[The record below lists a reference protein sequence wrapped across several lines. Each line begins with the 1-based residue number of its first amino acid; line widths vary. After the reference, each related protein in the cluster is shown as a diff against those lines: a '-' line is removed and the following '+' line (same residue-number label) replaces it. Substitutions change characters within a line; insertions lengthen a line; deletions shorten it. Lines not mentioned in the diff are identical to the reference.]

1 MLQTKGSDP
10 ITHIEALVKS
20 NLITKKQLVALAEHA
35 KANGINDTNPMRQL
49 DGLIKLN
56 AIDPSIGELML
67 TVNKQAGF
75 ARFYDTN
82 PNIDHRTIDISR
94 ISEAKQAL
102 SRWYTS
108 PSYVADRHPSAE
120 MFSTGIIEAQI
131 SEARLFENAVLVPQA
146 EILDHYG
153 LTGWEGLKTAFR
165 SMTTGKTGPEVK
177 GVREILAARDLLDEF
192 PTWEAAVAAKSNIR
206 KAAEFAFRRLRAMTD
221 ELRLYTIQSS
231 LRQGRGVARFGD
243 LDEAKQAL
251 LARTFKVAPE
261 DVSPD
266 LMVVDNSIH
275 AKARR
280 SKEEVE
286 EFVELM
292 RQFKTSAD
300 IPAEAKATVPDWMIE
315 EFDLWQNFGIDSYWP
330 YIHRGKVIVEK
341 ILPSGTV
348 ETVAW
353 ARSGMEGIDMVR
365 KLVKDGVIDATT
377 ELTLRPV
384 GYTMDD
390 VLMQLIDSDQHSKVI
405 NLLMKQAGIERVQ
418 AADILSGVGLKPVS
432 SRLQQPHLEKR
443 QANLRGVFDN
453 PLEEMMIYGA
463 RVMRNRYLL
472 DIDDAFSWMKSNHYE
487 VSKAFNLK
495 NLDELPNITSYL
507 DDLWATAKGEPSS
520 IEQFLDLFL
529 NTADFVFAMPKQTF
543 RLFNERGIDGVL
555 DPKIR
560 ELYLARG
567 LFETPSRTRQFSG
580 SIASAHSFFKLGVTP
595 MAPLVNLSQ
604 LGINTYPVLGDVYF
618 RKGLRGFHDLFMGNL
633 DEVVAADYKAL
644 LDQIGVKWQRSVA
657 GARAGLPLPTA
668 PAPGQSALFKKML
681 SLQRPMIHSG
691 GNVANIGEMVNHIG
705 MYFFEGVETYN
716 RSTTAI
722 GAYLRGLASTAD
734 GGLGLSKL
742 ASIEYARQ
750 VVANTQFLYFDT
762 ALPKILRGPAAK
774 VLAQFKPYMF
784 NQIRF
789 EKNMMVGMAKGD
801 AEAAKVFARHTA
813 AIFALGGTRA
823 IAKHP
828 ILGAIAGVAGF
839 TQRDRIFGLFTEP
852 KDLAESYFDAQHDP
866 EGKPDL
872 FRARDLINHG
882 LPGLIGLSVANRV
895 GISATDLQFFN
906 NGWGMVTGPQ
916 GSLVADFFKFGASI
930 AGQGDEGTKQVG
942 IDLFAMAAVK
952 SAFQARGVRLP
963 PFTLIASALAA
974 NEVQSNFSD
983 NPGLRSRALFPNLDP
998 TIRSANVEANRIR
1011 QSISPKVVNDMLRSF
1026 EIFQGSLYYDTSGRP
1041 ILVPMTGAAHVS
1053 AIMTAAAGG
1062 QSTFDADRS
1071 AYEQMLLTLDQ
1082 KRRSLR
1088 ASTVEGI
1095 TIAIATGNWDEYLK
1109 LRALAEQEGMSIT
1122 DESVNEGLSARL
1134 RDRSRSVERRILPES
1149 VK

>member
-1 MLQTKGSDP
+1 VEHLQALKNFHDRIVDRTPVWRNVDAMVDPTDISSNITGTTIVEIKSGGQTVLAKVTGYNFEDGSARVMTAAGDFHSVSIDEMEVIRSAGAQLDFVRQQKLITGDPFYLETTADIGFNDIDIGLGVKPGASREDLLNRLKIRTAELIGSDNPAPAREGFAAIPSRTEAPIKFTPKGQRFAKDIGEDQLKELFDIHIRSVEAGAENLLLNRLPKKIRPAFQRQVFDHVLQTKGSDP

-292 RQFKTSAD
+292 RQFKTGAD

-443 QANLRGVFDN
+443 QANLRG
-453 PLEEMMIYGA
+453 
-463 RVMRNRYLL
+463 
-472 DIDDAFSWMKSNHYE
+472 
-487 VSKAFNLK
+487 
-495 NLDELPNITSYL
+495 
-507 DDLWATAKGEPSS
+507 
-520 IEQFLDLFL
+520 
-529 NTADFVFAMPKQTF
+529 
-543 RLFNERGIDGVL
+543 
-555 DPKIR
+555 
-560 ELYLARG
+560 
-567 LFETPSRTRQFSG
+567 
-580 SIASAHSFFKLGVTP
+580 
-595 MAPLVNLSQ
+595 
-604 LGINTYPVLGDVYF
+604 
-618 RKGLRGFHDLFMGNL
+618 
-633 DEVVAADYKAL
+633 
-644 LDQIGVKWQRSVA
+644 
-657 GARAGLPLPTA
+657 
-668 PAPGQSALFKKML
+668 
-681 SLQRPMIHSG
+681 
-691 GNVANIGEMVNHIG
+691 
-705 MYFFEGVETYN
+705 
-716 RSTTAI
+716 
-722 GAYLRGLASTAD
+722 
-734 GGLGLSKL
+734 
-742 ASIEYARQ
+742 
-750 VVANTQFLYFDT
+750 
-762 ALPKILRGPAAK
+762 
-774 VLAQFKPYMF
+774 
-784 NQIRF
+784 
-789 EKNMMVGMAKGD
+789 
-801 AEAAKVFARHTA
+801 
-813 AIFALGGTRA
+813 
-823 IAKHP
+823 
-828 ILGAIAGVAGF
+828 
-839 TQRDRIFGLFTEP
+839 
-852 KDLAESYFDAQHDP
+852 
-866 EGKPDL
+866 
-872 FRARDLINHG
+872 
-882 LPGLIGLSVANRV
+882 
-895 GISATDLQFFN
+895 
-906 NGWGMVTGPQ
+906 
-916 GSLVADFFKFGASI
+916 
-930 AGQGDEGTKQVG
+930 
-942 IDLFAMAAVK
+942 
-952 SAFQARGVRLP
+952 
-963 PFTLIASALAA
+963 
-974 NEVQSNFSD
+974 
-983 NPGLRSRALFPNLDP
+983 
-998 TIRSANVEANRIR
+998 
-1011 QSISPKVVNDMLRSF
+1011 
-1026 EIFQGSLYYDTSGRP
+1026 
-1041 ILVPMTGAAHVS
+1041 
-1053 AIMTAAAGG
+1053 
-1062 QSTFDADRS
+1062 
-1071 AYEQMLLTLDQ
+1071 
-1082 KRRSLR
+1082 
-1088 ASTVEGI
+1088 
-1095 TIAIATGNWDEYLK
+1095 
-1109 LRALAEQEGMSIT
+1109 
-1122 DESVNEGLSARL
+1122 
-1134 RDRSRSVERRILPES
+1134 
-1149 VK
+1149 